1 MDRWLSMDR
10 FEWAS
15 NRARILGRSG
25 NAMDTLNGAIATS
38 AIAVTPREMGARYPS
53 VFVRIARAIITR
65 MGTRLAS
72 AVAQD
77 LTMGLKLRRSKAE
90 RGAFQGGSDGRYEL

>member
-1 MDRWLSMDR
+1 MDRWISMYR

-38 AIAVTPREMGARYPS
+38 AIAVTPREMGARYP
-53 VFVRIARAIITR
+53 
-65 MGTRLAS
+65 
-72 AVAQD
+72 
-77 LTMGLKLRRSKAE
+77 
-90 RGAFQGGSDGRYEL
+90 